1 MAIKI
6 EFKSAL
12 KSVTGTHTVSLDR
25 SFNTFEKIIAELIR
39 LYPALQ
45 EELFYSDGTMDY
57 IYQVILNGKRLSWP
71 EDRET
76 QVKDGDHLAFMVFM
90 AGG

>member
-6 EFKSAL
+6 DFKSGL
-12 KSVTGTHTVSLDR
+12 KSVTGTQYVTIDK
-25 SFNTFEKIIAELIR
+25 SFNTFEKVITELIR
-39 LYPALQ
+39 LYPRLK
-45 EELFYSDGTMDY
+45 EEMFYSDGTMDY

-71 EDRET
+71 EDKDFRI
-76 QVKDGDHLAFMVFM
+76 KDGDVLVFLVFM